1 MNDPVSS
8 PPPTSLDELRRE
20 IDALDDRIHD
30 ALMAR
35 AEVSLAVRAAKGP
48 GGAVF
53 RAGREADVLRR
64 LVLRH
69 KGRLPHLVVVQL
81 WREIM
86 SSSSRLQGAFNVAVT
101 TSAAGGTAIDLARDH
116 FGALTS
122 LQPASSIAQ
131 AMNALA
137 EERALLAV
145 VPLPGDVADQPW
157 WRGFGLGASQPLTI
171 LSRIPFAPASRSGAA
186 LIVGRQPFDPS
197 SADHGFA
204 VVETRDEISQARLR
218 TSLEKA
224 ELRVIGFPAA
234 IDDPAGGS
242 FQLVELA
249 EALSSADPRLAA
261 AAELLGRGAQL
272 RPIGGYAV
280 PLELP
285 RA

>member
-1 MNDPVSS
+1 MTTPAK
-8 PPPTSLDELRRE
+8 PLDELRRE

-30 ALMAR
+30 ALIER
-35 AEVSLAVRAAKGP
+35 AEVSLAVRAVKGP
-48 GGAVF
+48 GGPVF

-64 LVLRH
+64 LVARH
-69 KGRLPHLVVVQL
+69 QGALPHFVIVQL

-86 SSSSRLQGAFNVAVT
+86 SASSRLQGAFSVAVA
-101 TSAAGGTAIDLARDH
+101 TSAAGGGALDLARDH
-116 FGALTS
+116 FGSLTA
-122 LQPASSIAQ
+122 LQPAASIAQ
-131 AMNALA
+131 AMNALT

-145 VPLPGDVADQPW
+145 VPLPGDVPETAW
-157 WRGFGLGASQPLTI
+157 WRGFGQGASRPLTI
-171 LSRIPFAPASRSGAA
+171 LARLPVVVNHRGGSA

-197 SADHGFA
+197 AADHGFA

-224 ELRVIGFPAA
+224 GLKVIGFPSA

-242 FQLVELA
+242 FQLVELH
-249 EALSSADPRLAA
+249 EAVAPSDMRLGAA
-261 AAELLGRGAQL
+261 ADALGNGAQL